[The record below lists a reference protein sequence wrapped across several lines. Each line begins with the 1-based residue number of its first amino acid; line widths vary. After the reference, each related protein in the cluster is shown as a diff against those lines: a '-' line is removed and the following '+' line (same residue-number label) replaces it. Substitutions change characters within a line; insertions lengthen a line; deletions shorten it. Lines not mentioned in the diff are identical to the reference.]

1 MIALCK
7 NEILCSFKDLTKFQE
22 LYNNFKQN
30 SDSDSVELFDQGSIF
45 LLVYLL
51 NKIKLQNLGIIYI
64 PVENLF
70 NSFIKFNKGE
80 TTNLDINNNMT
91 TESLEIIFNIKDGT
105 IDTNLT
111 TTDLS
116 KYKLSELFLSLQ
128 TNVL

>member
-1 MIALCK
+1 
-7 NEILCSFKDLTKFQE
+7 
-22 LYNNFKQN
+22 
-30 SDSDSVELFDQGSIF
+30 
-45 LLVYLL
+45 L

-70 NSFIKFNKGE
+70 NSLIKFNKGE
-80 TTNLDINNNMT
+80 TTNLDINSNMT
-91 TESLEIIFNIKDGT
+91 TETLEIIFNIKDGT

-128 TNVL
+128 TNIL